1 MTTTINTFED
11 FIRIMDE
18 NPEWLEAARS
28 RLLTRELLDLPQV
41 VAELSETVQQLAVAQ
56 ARFTESANARF
67 DKLEKSMAEL
77 SATLAQFMET
87 TNARFDKLE
96 KSMAELS
103 ATLARF
109 MESTNARLDALETT
123 QTRFMETTNARFDKL
138 ESAMAELAAA
148 HVRLDENVRVMRL
161 DLDSIKGDHME
172 MRLQGRI
179 HGLLSLRLGVR
190 RVQVVRA
197 LYPGGSLPAFD
208 NAIHDADEMGDITD
222 EQYNRLMSTDL
233 IAKSRRGRGA
243 EGRDVYTPVEVSNQ
257 IDRDDVDRV
266 VQSAQ
271 ALALIYSDAE
281 ILPAVYGAR
290 MSEQDR
296 TYAQDRGV
304 YVFLRRPQR

>member
-28 RLLTRELLDLPQV
+28 RLLTRELLELPQV
-41 VAELSETVQQLAVAQ
+41 VAELSETVQQLAATQ
-56 ARFTESANARF
+56 ARFMEATNARF

-96 KSMAELS
+96 T
-103 ATLARF
+103 TLARF

-233 IAKSRRGRGA
+233 IAKSRLGRGA

-281 ILPAVYGAR
+281 ILPAVYGVR